1 MRARTIKNRR
11 RRVAVARSVI
21 QFYEKVF
28 GESGKRHRHAGSV
41 GSFNSV
47 ERLSM
52 NPLPRFARIAS
63 LLAIVSLTT
72 GLAGFSFGQG
82 EGAVGGDSSNAAG
95 TAHRVAEDKKE
106 ERREFQ
112 SQELM
117 LAKTGGWIFK
127 PGETPRVMWR
137 DVETV
142 RRLGCDEPLNVRWF
156 NADLEESPEPDASG
170 RWLAWIE
177 GVAPNGTPLRRLRTF
192 YALPAQLPTSR
203 MPDLKVA
210 FPNLSSPRVPA
221 VVREHERE
229 IVGLANDAIVR
240 TVMGNE
246 EGAVLVAGLT
256 ESESLGR
263 PARYIESTTVR
274 SDDFN
279 LVLKLKL
286 QGLED
291 KVRSLRPPRQLEP
304 PTPML
309 RDGSPDEA
317 GVASDAKAR
326 IDALCRDWAE
336 DSGEPF
342 VTLVARR
349 GVIITHEAFGKDAAG
364 QPVDRD
370 YRCWVASITKTVT
383 AILFSQF
390 LDQGLIDLDDSLA
403 TVFSDYRNHESHTPT
418 FRQCFTHTSGL
429 SGHGELGDM
438 HTAHLE
444 NIVLNGIDVNEPGVK
459 YSYCGL
465 GYELVAKAMEI
476 VTGKSAARIF
486 DEHLFRPLGF
496 GDVRMG
502 NASSSG
508 EFTAME
514 LGILAQWMVNRGS
527 YGAEQFIRPETFE
540 QLLPQPLQVADSGYT
555 ADEGIG
561 IHWQR
566 HLKPGAPRDSK
577 RDKDLLFG
585 PQTLGHGSFSGCIF
599 LVAPDLELVVVQVR
613 KQSGPRSAHWSP
625 KFFQRIAAVLSE

>member
-1 MRARTIKNRR
+1 MNL
-11 RRVAVARSVI
+11 
-21 QFYEKVF
+21 FP
-28 GESGKRHRHAGSV
+28 
-41 GSFNSV
+41 
-47 ERLSM
+47 RL
-52 NPLPRFARIAS
+52 AKITS
-63 LLAIVSLTT
+63 LLVILSLTT
-72 GLAGFSFGQG
+72 VLAGICLGQNG
-82 EGAVGGDSSNAAG
+82 RAAG
-95 TAHRVAEDKKE
+95 DDTPDKTAIAQRVAEDKKE

-112 SQELM
+112 LQELM
-117 LAKTGGWIFK
+117 LAKAGSWIFK
-127 PGETPRVMWR
+127 PGETPRVLWR

-142 RRLGCDEPLNVRWF
+142 RRLGCDEPLRVRWF
-156 NADLEESPEPDASG
+156 NAELEESPEPDASG

-177 GVAPNGTPLRRLRTF
+177 GTAPNGTPLRRLRTF
-192 YALPAQLPTSR
+192 YALPEQIPILN

-210 FPNLSSPRVPA
+210 LPYLSIPNVPV
-221 VVREHERE
+221 VVREHESE
-229 IVGLANDAIVR
+229 IVRLANDTLVR

-256 ESESLGR
+256 EAESLGR

-274 SDDFN
+274 NDDIN
-279 LVLKLKL
+279 LSLKLKL
-286 QGLED
+286 QGLQD
-291 KVRSLRPPRQLEP
+291 KVHTLRPPRQLEP
-304 PTPML
+304 PAPML
-309 RDGSPDEA
+309 REGSPDEA
-317 GVASDAKAR
+317 GVATDAKAR
-326 IDALCRDWAE
+326 IDAVCRDWAE
-336 DSGEPF
+336 DSGESF

-364 QPVDRD
+364 LPIDRD

-390 LDQGLIDLDDSLA
+390 LDQGFIDLDDSLA
-403 TVFSDYRNHESHTPT
+403 TVFPDYRNHESHTPT

-476 VTGKSAARIF
+476 VTGKSAAKIY

-496 GDVRMG
+496 GDVQMG

-527 YGAEQFIRPETFE
+527 YGDRQFIRRETF
-540 QLLPQPLQVADSGYT
+540 QRLLPQPLQVADPGYT

-566 HLKPGAPRDSK
+566 HLKPGVPRDSK
-577 RDKDLLFG
+577 RDEDLLFG
-585 PQTLGHGSFSGCIF
+585 PNTLGHGSFSGCIF
-599 LVAPDLELVVVQVR
+599 LVDPDLELVVVQVR
-613 KQSGPRSAHWSP
+613 KQSGPRSSEWSP
-625 KFFQRIAAVLSE
+625 KLFQTIAEVLIE